1 MIKTE
6 LFEAGKMVQEVKV
19 TKPSDL
25 NSIPGIYTEVEENR
39 LQKVLPLTSTCTS
52 CQIHTCINIYT
63 HIYMHKHTNTDSH
76 TNNKV

>member
-6 LFEAGKMVQEVKV
+6 LFEAGKMIQEVKV
-19 TKPSDL
+19 TKPNDL

-52 CQIHTCINIYT
+52 WQIHTCINIYI
-63 HIYMHKHTNTDSH
+63 HMHKHRNTH
-76 TNNKV
+76 KHKLTHK